1 MQYVKLGSTGLD
13 VSRICLGCMTYG
25 LPDRGTHE
33 WTLDEEA
40 SRPLIRQALEA
51 GVNFFD
57 TANVYSDGTSEEIV
71 GKALRDFA
79 HRDEIVLATKVHGR
93 MRPGPNG
100 AGLSRKAI
108 MSEIDHSLRR
118 LGTDYV
124 DLYQIHRYDHET
136 PVEETME
143 ALHDLVK
150 AGKVRYIGA
159 SSMYA
164 WEFSKAQYTAER
176 HGWTKFVS
184 MQNHYN
190 LLYREEERE
199 MLPLCADQGVGVLP
213 WSPLARGRLTR
224 DWGAVTQR
232 SANDAFGSRLYLESD
247 HAIVEAVTRIAGER
261 GVPRAQ
267 VALAWLLHQDT
278 VAAPIVGA
286 AKPQHIE
293 DAVAAVELKLSEKE
307 IEELDGRVRRHRDA
321 LADTGRRRR
330 LPGSLLGRPERLGPR
345 HAAGPAAQPRLRPVR
360 RSRRRQGRPGRRD
373 GTRRLLRRPG
383 PAVDVRD
390 RRSAAQRRRPT
401 AVPGLPPRLLR
412 APHPLH
418 GNRRGRPRPALRLH
432 PPGRPGAA
440 LRPGTGPHPGCHRR
454 LRRPRGQDPRRGHR
468 AALGH
473 RHRPPGPAD
482 GERRLGRRQ
491 DPGAPLHAA
500 PAVT

>member
-25 LPDRGTHE
+25 VPDRGTHE
-33 WTLDEEA
+33 WTLDEDA
-40 SRPLIRQALEA
+40 ARPLIRQALEA
-51 GVNFFD
+51 GITFFD

-79 HRDEIVLATKVHGR
+79 RRDEIVIATKVHGR

-108 MSEIDHSLRR
+108 MTEIDHSLAR

-124 DLYQIHRYDHET
+124 DLYQIHRFDPDT

-164 WEFSKAQYTAER
+164 WQFSKMQYTALL
-176 HGWTKFVS
+176 HGWTTFVS

-199 MLPLCADQGVGVLP
+199 MLPLCADLGVGVLP

-224 DWGAVTQR
+224 DWGTTTGR
-232 SANDAFGSRLYLESD
+232 SATDAFGSTLYLEGD
-247 HAIVEAVTRIAGER
+247 RAVVETVTRIAQER

-278 VAAPIVGA
+278 VTAPIVGA
-286 AKPQHIE
+286 SKPQHIT
-293 DAVAAVELKLSEKE
+293 DAVAAVELRLTEKQ
-307 IEELDGRVRRHRDA
+307 IEELQA
-321 LADTGRRRR
+321 PYT
-330 LPGSLLGRPERLGPR
+330 
-345 HAAGPAAQPRLRPVR
+345 
-360 RSRRRQGRPGRRD
+360 
-373 GTRRLLRRPG
+373 
-383 PAVDVRD
+383 
-390 RRSAAQRRRPT
+390 
-401 AVPGLPPRLLR
+401 
-412 APHPLH
+412 PHPV
-418 GNRRGRPRPALRLH
+418 A
-432 PPGRPGAA
+432 
-440 LRPGTGPHPGCHRR
+440 
-454 LRRPRGQDPRRGHR
+454 GH
-468 AALGH
+468 
-473 RHRPPGPAD
+473 
-482 GERRLGRRQ
+482 
-491 DPGAPLHAA
+491 
-500 PAVT
+500 